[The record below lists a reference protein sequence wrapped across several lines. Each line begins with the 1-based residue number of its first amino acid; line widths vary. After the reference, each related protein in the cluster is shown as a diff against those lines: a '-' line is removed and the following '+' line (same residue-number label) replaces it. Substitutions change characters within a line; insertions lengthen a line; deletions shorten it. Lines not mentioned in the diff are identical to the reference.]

1 IISPMTR
8 KNRLKAK
15 VRPFAKHMAAIGDVS
30 RLSILY
36 ILAHKPC
43 DVREIIDITGIHPAL
58 LGHHLRVLRQTGWV
72 SRVRFGKR
80 AEYSIEP
87 KAFFFLKN
95 LFRGTMIEREVFNLQ
110 K

>member
-1 IISPMTR
+1 MTR

-15 VRPFAKHMAAIGDVS
+15 VKPFARHMAAIGDVS

-36 ILAHKPC
+36 ILAHGPH
-43 DVREIIDITGIHPAL
+43 DIREIIDITGLTPAL
-58 LGHHLRVLRQTGWV
+58 LSHHLRVLRTEGWV

-87 KAFFFLKN
+87 KAFFFLRN
-95 LFRGTMIEREVFNLQ
+95 LFRGTVIEREVFG